1 MSEGTT
7 PSGKSDGFI
16 AARKAEL
23 GQAIAGDPGLPQGE
37 GASMGE
43 VFRLL
48 GALLHHEAH
57 ERLEALKALYDPLD
71 PDAPPSRR
79 DVSPRAFETF
89 EHELI
94 ESLKRANFAEIDPDT
109 VNTRE
114 ATKLIT
120 GLAIKPS
127 MAGIRRIRYFAR
139 GARPEQIVKTS
150 WFGLRKR
157 VIDAQVMN
165 DVVVLVGFKADD
177 EIVRT
182 DRRAFASMRRGVRPG
197 AALVK
202 HFRSVANA
210 ELVTL
215 HPGAKPSMLRRDQ
228 FFLAAPAI
236 ATGIPVLL
244 NLWPALTVIFAVLA
258 AYFGAQ
264 GVIEDSELKRALAA
278 VSGLVAVGA
287 FVMRQRLK
295 YEAQTL
301 RYQKQLADTV
311 YFRNLANN
319 AGVLD
324 LLIGAGEEQDAKE
337 AILAYGML
345 RRAQKPLAKGEID
358 NFAEAFLRERF
369 GLEIDFEIQDAL
381 GKLERLGVVTREGE
395 TYAAQAPTDA
405 LARLDAAWDGLFN
418 FSARR

>member
-1 MSEGTT
+1 MSEGTA
-7 PSGKSDGFI
+7 PARRDGFI
-16 AARKAEL
+16 AVRKAEL
-23 GQAIAGDPGLPQGE
+23 ADAIATAGPPGEAQAMGDVLK
-37 GASMGE
+37 
-43 VFRLL
+43 LL

-57 ERLEALKALYDPLD
+57 AKLEALKAQYDPLD

-79 DVSPRAFETF
+79 DVSIGALETF
-89 EHELI
+89 ERGLGEALA
-94 ESLKRANFAEIDPDT
+94 RANFTEIDPDS
-109 VNTRE
+109 VQTR
-114 ATKLIT
+114 ATTKQIT
-120 GLAIKPS
+120 GLSIKPS
-127 MAGIRRIRYFAR
+127 SAGIRRVRFFAR
-139 GARPEQIVKTS
+139 GMHNEMLTLKR
-150 WFGLRKR
+150 WFGLRR
-157 VIDAQVMN
+157 EQIEVQTMN
-165 DVVVLVGFKADD
+165 DVVVLVGFKAED
-177 EIVRT
+177 EADVRA
-182 DRRAFASMRRGVRPG
+182 DRRALRRMRRGVRQG

-202 HFRSVANA
+202 HFRNVAGP

-215 HPGAKPSMLRRDQ
+215 HPGAKPSMRPRDQ
-228 FFLAAPAI
+228 AMLAGPAVV
-236 ATGIPVLL
+236 AGVPVLL

-264 GVIEDSELKRALAA
+264 GVIEESELKRALAA

-324 LLIGAGEEQDAKE
+324 LLVGAGEEQDAKE
-337 AILAYGML
+337 AFLAYAVL
-345 RRAQKPLAKGEID
+345 RREARPLVKAEID
-358 NFAEAFLRERF
+358 NFCEAFLRERF

-381 GKLERLGVVTREGE
+381 GKLERLGLV
-395 TYAAQAPTDA
+395 A
-405 LARLDAAWDGLFN
+405 LESESYTAITPAEALVKLDAAWDGLFN

>member
-7 PSGKSDGFI
+7 PGGRSDGFI

-23 GQAIAGDPGLPQGE
+23 ANAIAAEPGLPPGD
-37 GASMGE
+37 AAALPDL
-43 VFRLL
+43 FRML
-48 GALLHHEAH
+48 GALMHHEAH

-71 PDAPPSRR
+71 PDAPPARR
-79 DVSPRAFETF
+79 DSSAAAFETF
-89 EHELI
+89 ERALI
-94 ESLKRANFAEIDPDT
+94 EALARANFVEIDPDT
-109 VNTRE
+109 VQTRE
-114 ATKLIT
+114 TTKLLT

-127 MAGIRRIRYFAR
+127 TAGIRRIRYFAR
-139 GARPEQIVKTS
+139 GARPEQIVRKS

-157 VIDAQVMN
+157 TIDVQMMN
-165 DVVVLVGFKADD
+165 DVVVLVGFKGSNEISKAD
-177 EIVRT
+177 RN
-182 DRRAFASMRRGVRPG
+182 AFAHMRRGMRPG

-202 HFRSVANA
+202 HFKSVANA

-236 ATGIPVLL
+236 ATGVPVLL

-324 LLIGAGEEQDAKE
+324 LLIGAGEEQDSKE

-345 RRAQKPLAKGEID
+345 RWAQQPLAKGDID
-358 NFAEAFLRERF
+358 KSAEAFLRERF

-395 TYAAQAPTDA
+395 AYAATPPSDA
-405 LARLDAAWDGLFN
+405 LARLDAAWDGVFS